1 MSVIDRLRSKPRNFR
16 RLILSLCATL
26 TAAIACDSG
35 VTEPTVAGATRS
47 TVSERLAAALSS
59 ISLAGPAPGCQPATE
74 RVEWVVT
81 VSSPPELVRL
91 YPSAFRDPKAGCDST
106 THSLALM
113 TVDGPSHYF
122 TGQSG
127 QTRFIFEAGR
137 ATCGRVAV
145 GVIYK
150 DVDEHDTM
158 LSWRVVNTG
167 VDCPVAPNDPPPGD
181 PPPPPPP
188 PLPPPP
194 PPPGPPPDACA
205 GPWTY
210 TGPNPFSLPNAGEA
224 TQLAYVREHVSA
236 LLVGPEKTSL
246 TTTQWTSDGNYP
258 VVIVKS
264 STSYALHVNVRA
276 GQVLPTPSTNH
287 NGKPQDISHVS
298 RFVCQR

>member
-1 MSVIDRLRSKPRNFR
+1 MKDR
-16 RLILSLCATL
+16 RLKSFPLCAILAVT
-26 TAAIACDSG
+26 IACDGG
-35 VTEPTVAGATRS
+35 VTDPTTASATRS
-47 TVSERLAAALSS
+47 ALSERLAAGLSA

-81 VSSPPELVRL
+81 VTSAPELIRL
-91 YPSAFRDPKAGCDST
+91 YPSAFRDPKAGCDPT
-106 THSLALM
+106 THAQTLM

-150 DVDEHDTM
+150 DVDEFDTM

-167 VDCPVAPNDPPPGD
+167 VDCPASPSDPPPGG

-188 PLPPPP
+188 TK
-194 PPPGPPPDACA
+194 DACA

-210 TGPNPFSLPNAGEA
+210 TGPNPFTLPNAGDA
-224 TQLAYVREHVSA
+224 TQLAYVREHVSP
-236 LLVGPEKTSL
+236 LLVGPVKTSL
-246 TTTQWTSDGNYP
+246 NTTQWTSDGHYA
-258 VVIVKS
+258 VVVVKS
-264 STSYALHVNVRA
+264 STLYALHVNVTA
-276 GQVLPTPSTNH
+276 GQVLRTPSENH
-287 NGKPQDISHVS
+287 RGNPQDISHVS
-298 RFVCQR
+298 RFVCQK